1 MIFCSAFVE
10 IIPLSFILGF
20 YVSFTATRWW
30 QQYTA
35 IPWPDKYVLFAHPS
49 DRQLTFVPFFFP
61 CRLMNIIALYVPG
74 NDVTSRVI
82 RRTLMRYLNLTLVL
96 VLRSI
101 SIPVKRR
108 FPTKEHLVEAGFM
121 SRPEL
126 EMYSSV
132 PSHEFNT
139 FWIPCTWFVN
149 LLREA
154 KSECRITDSGG
165 IKLIMEVGG
174 AQTEEGCM
182 LTTT

>member
-1 MIFCSAFVE
+1 
-10 IIPLSFILGF
+10 
-20 YVSFTATRWW
+20 
-30 QQYTA
+30 
-35 IPWPDKYVLFAHPS
+35 
-49 DRQLTFVPFFFP
+49 
-61 CRLMNIIALYVPG
+61 MNIIALYVPG
-74 NDVTSRVI
+74 SDETSRI
-82 RRTLMRYLNLTLVL
+82 LRRTLMRYLNLTLVL

-108 FPTKEHLVEAGFM
+108 FPTKDHLIEAGFM
-121 SRPEL
+121 TKPEL

-165 IKLIMEVGG
+165 LKLIMEVCFIYWTSYIISGFEIDG
-174 AQTEEGCM
+174 WVLFFILARLLGILITFYSMQ
-182 LTTT
+182 LNF

>member
-1 MIFCSAFVE
+1 MS
-10 IIPLSFILGF
+10 
-20 YVSFTATRWW
+20 
-30 QQYTA
+30 
-35 IPWPDKYVLFAHPS
+35 KLFGTKPNPNPNH
-49 DRQLTFVPFFFP
+49 
-61 CRLMNIIALYVPG
+61 RLMNIIALYVPG
-74 NDVTSRVI
+74 SDETSRI
-82 RRTLMRYLNLTLVL
+82 LRRTLMRYLNLTLVL

-108 FPTKEHLVEAGFM
+108 FPTKDHLIEAGFM
-121 SRPEL
+121 TKPEL

-165 IKLIMEVGG
+165 LKLIMEVFIH
-174 AQTEEGCM
+174 ALCKQIC
-182 LTTT
+182 

>member
-1 MIFCSAFVE
+1 
-10 IIPLSFILGF
+10 
-20 YVSFTATRWW
+20 
-30 QQYTA
+30 
-35 IPWPDKYVLFAHPS
+35 
-49 DRQLTFVPFFFP
+49 
-61 CRLMNIIALYVPG
+61 MNIIALYIPG
-74 NDVTSRVI
+74 NDVTSRVL

-121 SRPEL
+121 SKPEL

-165 IKLIMEVGG
+165 LKLIMEVCIEDVCYDGLSLLD
-174 AQTEEGCM
+174 QLF
-182 LTTT
+182 LTGVQRFPK

>member
-1 MIFCSAFVE
+1 MARQVRNQ
-10 IIPLSFILGF
+10 SFIINYQLNLMPV
-20 YVSFTATRWW
+20 YC
-30 QQYTA
+30 
-35 IPWPDKYVLFAHPS
+35 FAYY
-49 DRQLTFVPFFFP
+49 
-61 CRLMNIIALYVPG
+61 RLMNIIALYVPG
-74 NDVTSRVI
+74 NDVTSRVL

-126 EMYSSV
+126 EIYQSV

-165 IKLIMEVGG
+165 IKLIMEV
-174 AQTEEGCM
+174 C
-182 LTTT
+182 